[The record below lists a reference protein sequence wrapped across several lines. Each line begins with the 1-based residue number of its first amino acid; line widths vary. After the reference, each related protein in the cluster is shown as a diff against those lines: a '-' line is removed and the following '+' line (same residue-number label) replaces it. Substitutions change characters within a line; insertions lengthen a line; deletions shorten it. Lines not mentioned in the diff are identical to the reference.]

1 MSLSIYPNLLLSD
14 ERQFDLEF
22 DKVESQIEQLY
33 KKTNC
38 QQYTSLE
45 QLGLD
50 NTFTLTDLALKL
62 PRFSVFRLDAIS
74 SVHTNLELPVSTN
87 GSRLSGQLIASNHG
101 NSSKV
106 YFYWQNEFAAA
117 HAMYN
122 TFVSPV
128 LGDWIYFK
136 NYWSVG
142 IVASDYSGELAN
154 VDKAG
159 EYYISSSES
168 GNFTDLPAGV
178 TGVGFFV
185 DVNSLVST
193 TTNTIWIQEV
203 TANEEGVRT
212 WKRRVINGS
221 ASGWVSVV

>member
-1 MSLSIYPNLLLSD
+1 M
-14 ERQFDLEF
+14 
-22 DKVESQIEQLY
+22 
-33 KKTNC
+33 
-38 QQYTSLE
+38 
-45 QLGLD
+45 
-50 NTFTLTDLALKL
+50 
-62 PRFSVFRLDAIS
+62 FRLDAIA
-74 SVHTNLELPVSTN
+74 SVHTKLELPVSGN
-87 GSRLSGQLIASNHG
+87 GNRLSGQLIASNHG

-122 TFVSPV
+122 TFVSPA

-136 NYWSVG
+136 NYWSIG
-142 IVASDYSGELAN
+142 IVASDYSGKLAN
-154 VDKAG
+154 VDNAG
-159 EYYISSSES
+159 EYYIPSSES
-168 GNFTDLPAGV
+168 GNFTDLPSGV

-203 TANEEGVRT
+203 TANEDGVRT